1 MRKSLVSVGFGILLL
16 IVGFFLSNLII
27 GLKEAEPKYD
37 NNTITSV
44 YVVEVKN
51 NSNKIKIER
60 SGKLKSINRINIIS
74 EVQGTKKGNINKSF
88 KEGQAFKKGEVL
100 IHPPNQH

>member
-1 MRKSLVSVGFGILLL
+1 MRKSLACRLWHI
-16 IVGFFLSNLII
+16 IINCWFFLSNLII

-60 SGKLKSINRINIIS
+60 SGKLKL
-74 EVQGTKKGNINKSF
+74 
-88 KEGQAFKKGEVL
+88 L
-100 IHPPNQH
+100 IG